1 MAHQSVSLF
10 WPYSAKYPRR
20 ENRLTWGFLAALKYN
35 PLLQHFLREL
45 VASKIPVPI
54 GEHAQPWE
62 TARVSTQSKG
72 FDSSTTRLISL
83 LFTDRIDRMAEIAI
97 DWSDRERVYDGVIEY
112 PDGLTLIVENKLS
125 HGDVWEEQ
133 LSPWRRSYSGNFDD
147 DLLYKTAICL
157 EWSEIL
163 EGVLKYAD
171 SGIAAFGSREI
182 CRDFLSFVEEL
193 HPKLTAYSKFR
204 LCGSR
209 DQALKR
215 RTIRLLDEL
224 ARQVKL
230 ESREDEYLF
239 RPGMIAERIALWI
252 EPGSEPVLKVGL
264 WPADTVTQARRF
276 FERVDRMAFLGLEEW
291 RVFPNFHFSFVSSYV
306 IRATTNWN
314 AEQYFDYFANEAQYG
329 QMKRERLLP
338 LAERWEQD
346 GLITKTGR
354 SDIEYQFNETNRT
367 TLNVVPGFSVIREWK
382 IEDVID
388 LEEQGELEAHL
399 IEALA
404 APLESW
410 GERLRRE

>member
-10 WPYSAKYPRR
+10 WPYSARYPRR

-45 VASKIPVPI
+45 VASKLPVPI

-83 LFTDRIDRMAEIAI
+83 LFTDRTDQMAEIAI

-125 HGDVWEEQ
+125 HGDVWEAQ
-133 LSPWRRSYSGNFDD
+133 LSPWRRSYSGSFDD
-147 DLLYKTAICL
+147 DPLYKTAICV

-215 RTIRLLDEL
+215 RTIRLLDDL
-224 ARQVKL
+224 ARKLEL
-230 ESREDEYLF
+230 ESREDDYLF
-239 RPGMIAERIALWI
+239 RPGEIAERIAIWVDLRE
-252 EPGSEPVLKVGL
+252 EPLLKVGL

-276 FERVDRMAFLGLEEW
+276 FGQVNRTDFLGLDEW
-291 RVFPNFHFSFVSSYV
+291 TVAPNFHFTFVSSYV
-306 IRATTNWN
+306 IRAATNWN
-314 AEQYFDYFANEAQYG
+314 VERYFDYFANDKLYG
-329 QMKRERLLP
+329 QMDREELLP
-338 LAERWEQD
+338 LAEGWEQK
-346 GLITKTGR
+346 GLVTQTGL
-354 SDIEYQFNETNRT
+354 SDIEYQFNETNRR
-367 TLNVVPGFSVIREWK
+367 TLNVVPGFSVIRGWSLDEV
-382 IEDVID
+382 IE
-388 LEEQGELEAHL
+388 LEERGELEAHL
-399 IEALA
+399 IDALSE
-404 APLESW
+404 PLQSW
-410 GERLRRE
+410 GESLGPE

>member
-1 MAHQSVSLF
+1 MAQVSLF
-10 WPYSAKYPRR
+10 WPFSAKYPKH
-20 ENRLTWGFLAALKYN
+20 ENRLTWAFLAALKYN

-45 VASKIPVPI
+45 VASKLPVAI
-54 GEHAQPWE
+54 GEHSQPWD
-62 TARVSTQSKG
+62 TARVSTQSTG

-83 LFTDRIDRMAEIAI
+83 LITDEADNEEEIAVE
-97 DWSDRERVYDGVIEY
+97 WSDRGAVYDGVIEY
-112 PDGLTLIVENKLS
+112 PDGLTLIVENKLW
-125 HGDVWEEQ
+125 HGDLWEEQ
-133 LSPWRRSYSGNFDD
+133 LSPSRRSYSGELDSD
-147 DLLYKTAICL
+147 PLHKTAICL
-157 EWSEIL
+157 EWPDIL
-163 EGVLKYAD
+163 EGVLRYAD
-171 SGIAAFGSREI
+171 SGVGAFGGREI
-182 CRDFLSFVEEL
+182 CRDLLSFVEES
-193 HPKLTAYSKFR
+193 HPELTPYRRFI
-204 LCGSR
+204 LCGGR
-209 DQALKR
+209 DQSLKR
-215 RTIRLLDEL
+215 RTVRLLDEL

-239 RPGMIAERIALWI
+239 RAGMIAERIALWI

-306 IRATTNWN
+306 IRATTNWY

-382 IEDVID
+382 LDDVID
-388 LEEQGELEAHL
+388 LEERGELEAHL

-410 GERLRRE
+410 GETLQPE